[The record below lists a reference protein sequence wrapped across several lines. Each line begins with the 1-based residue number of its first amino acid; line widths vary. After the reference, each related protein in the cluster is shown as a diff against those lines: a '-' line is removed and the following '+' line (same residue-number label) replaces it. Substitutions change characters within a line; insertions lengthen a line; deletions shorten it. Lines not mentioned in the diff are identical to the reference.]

1 MGSAWGEF
9 AGYGPPMPE
18 YALSGDQAV
27 ARAVEL
33 GYEQEAA
40 GHAVAD
46 ALAHAGVSG
55 YLRDHVVLMNNAG
68 RFAVLEKVILTPD
81 HVVPGAGVLAS
92 GISWDDNPADLLD
105 TPLTMVQAVTVLTGL
120 GYPPDLASTAVGRTV
135 PGETSQLA
143 SHEIFI
149 EDGGYV
155 IARRPRWP
163 ELREGDDVREILAAL
178 REVDTWLDA
187 ACSQEYKDHPL
198 AQDWARTAK
207 VSEEIAEAREERML
221 ALIERA
227 HGRAIAELI
236 LATGQNPRKPA
247 DPDAGHRML
256 CELADVVVTGLLA
269 IQHRTKDPDRTWG
282 YFIAAL
288 TKALSRVPRERPEPE
303 D

>member
-1 MGSAWGEF
+1 MGSAWGE
-9 AGYGPPMPE
+9 M
-18 YALSGDQAV
+18 
-27 ARAVEL
+27 
-33 GYEQEAA
+33 
-40 GHAVAD
+40 H
-46 ALAHAGVSG
+46 
-55 YLRDHVVLMNNAG
+55 
-68 RFAVLEKVILTPD
+68 
-81 HVVPGAGVLAS
+81 
-92 GISWDDNPADLLD
+92 GISWEDAGPDDLLD
-105 TPLTMVQAVTVLTGL
+105 TPLTMAQAVTVLTGL
-120 GYPPDLASTAVGRTV
+120 GYPPDLARAAVGRTV

-143 SHEIFI
+143 SHEILI

-221 ALIERA
+221 TLIERA
-227 HGRAIAELI
+227 HGQAIAELI
-236 LATGQNPRKPA
+236 LATGQNPRKGH

-256 CELADVVVTGLLA
+256 CELADVVITGLLA

-282 YFIAAL
+282 YFIAGLA
-288 TKALSRVPRERPEPE
+288 KALGRVPRERPEPE